1 MKLIKKVMCVVGFSV
16 VTFLANAED
25 ISTGVKF
32 TKENPVGTVEVQG
45 KRFPVYQKTL
55 VVNVGNQDGTNY
67 VYNTQYQTDC
77 LNEMKVSKDL
87 LDKAINA
94 LPQGTEYSVF
104 HFYRQSMNSNKVE
117 EGCMLSVNQSNTVSI
132 VDGEFHKVLFTGKPV
147 YFASEGG
154 ATFVANA
161 NVTQNTREVME
172 NAIGSITP
180 PKEKDEPAVFHS
192 TLPLEKATTTMN
204 VAKLQVISASQELL
218 VAKGTLPNVKDFGVM
233 RVMMGLEECETILD
247 SKTTTYLAKKA
258 NDGGPISETSLYI
271 AVQDEKTM
279 DYGCYAMIDGN
290 KRAYFL
296 PNGATE
302 GFIVQF
308 IK

>member
-1 MKLIKKVMCVVGFSV
+1 MKLIKKVMCVVGFSA
-16 VTFLANAED
+16 VTFLANADD

-67 VYNTQYQTDC
+67 VYNTQYQTEC

-94 LPQGTEYSVF
+94 LPQDTEYSVF
-104 HFYRQSMNSNKVE
+104 HFYRQSTNSNKVE

-161 NVTQNTREVME
+161 NVTQSTREVME
-172 NAIGSITP
+172 NAIGSMTP

-192 TLPLEKATTTMN
+192 TLPLEKATTMN
-204 VAKLQVISASQELL
+204 IAKLQIISASPELL
-218 VAKGTLPNVKDFGVM
+218 VAKGILPNVKDFGPL
-233 RVMMGLEECETILD
+233 RTMMGLEDCETVLA
-247 SKTTTYLAKKA
+247 SKTTAYLAKKA

-271 AVQDEKTM
+271 SEQDGKTM

-290 KRAYFL
+290 KGAYFL

-302 GFIVQF
+302 GFMVQF
-308 IK
+308 VK